1 MNTTTLFDLNKTASN
16 AAITAIGQD
25 ALGTT
30 GIELE
35 AFTAAGH
42 DRADFP
48 QWQAFFQNHVKN
60 YTTQKATLS
69 PAAKSAALAA
79 TNSANA
85 AKAAAAAANKTA
97 ASAATNPAPTTT
109 PTTT

>member
-16 AAITAIGQD
+16 AAITALGQD

-35 AFTAAGH
+35 SFTAAGH

-69 PAAKSAALAA
+69 PAAKAEQIA
-79 TNSANA
+79 ANA
-85 AKAAAAAANKTA
+85 AAVAATKAAAAKTTTNANTTQASVSTTTA
-97 ASAATNPAPTTT
+97 AAS
-109 PTTT
+109 